1 MYYKFDIMEITMI
14 RHTSVA
20 VPKGVCYGQSDVALA
35 PTFEEEAAVVKDC
48 LHDCRFDA
56 VYCSPLSRCRLLAGY
71 CGYGDAVLDT
81 RLMEMNFGEWEMLAF
96 DKIADPRLQDWYAD
110 YINTRVPG
118 GESFRDQQERVKS
131 FLREMATFGLDKIVV
146 FTHGG
151 VIMQT
156 MLLTGMA
163 TTDNVFSMQP
173 PYGAVVRFDIRGL
186 SFKSQPNSNS

>member
-1 MYYKFDIMEITMI
+1 MEVTMI

-20 VPKGVCYGQSDVALA
+20 VPKGICYGQTDVALA
-35 PTFEEEAAVVKDC
+35 PTFEEEAADVKNH
-48 LHDCRFDA
+48 LHGCRFDA
-56 VYCSPLSRCRLLAGY
+56 SYCSPLSRCRRLADY
-71 CGYGDAVLDT
+71 CGYSDSVLDS
-81 RLMEMNFGEWEMLAF
+81 RLLEMNFGEWEMLRF
-96 DKIADPRLQDWYAD
+96 DEIVDPRLENWYAD

-131 FLREMATFGLDKIVV
+131 FLSEMATSGLDKIVV

-163 TTDNVFSMQP
+163 TIENVFAKQP
-173 PYGAVVRFDIRGL
+173 AYGAVMRFNL
-186 SFKSQPNSNS
+186 S

>member
-1 MYYKFDIMEITMI
+1 MEVTMI

-20 VPKGVCYGQSDVALA
+20 VPKGICYGQTDVALA
-35 PTFEEEAAVVKDC
+35 PTFEEEAAVVKTN
-48 LHDCRFDA
+48 LHGCRFDA
-56 VYCSPLSRCRLLAGY
+56 AYCSPLSRCRRLADY
-71 CGYGDAVLDT
+71 CGYGDSVLDS
-81 RLMEMNFGEWEMLAF
+81 RLLEMNFGEWEILPF
-96 DKIADPRLQDWYAD
+96 DRIADPRLQDWYAD

-118 GESFRDQQERVKS
+118 GESFLDQRQRVES
-131 FLREMATFGLDKIVV
+131 FLREMASSGMEKIVV

-173 PYGAVVRFDIRGL
+173 PYGAVVRFDIGSL
-186 SFKSQPNSNS
+186 SI